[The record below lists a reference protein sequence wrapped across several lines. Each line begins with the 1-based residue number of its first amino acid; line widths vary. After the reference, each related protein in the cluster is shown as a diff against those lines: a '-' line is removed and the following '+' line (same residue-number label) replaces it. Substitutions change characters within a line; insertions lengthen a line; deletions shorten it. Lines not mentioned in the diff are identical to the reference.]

1 MRRIQHLAL
10 HDTKLFILARENF
23 FFMFL
28 MPVMFM
34 LFFSVVL
41 GGGGGPSN
49 VKIFLQLINEDTGFM
64 GDIFLEQLR
73 GEEFDVQLL
82 TSAEADTT
90 DYVRRLSIPADFT
103 DKVLATEQVNLDFT
117 KQSDSNIEYD
127 AAADVRLHQAQV
139 SFLGGLIR
147 WEHQTGAA
155 VTAADEDRLRKLIAD
170 PPRVTVT
177 ESFAGT
183 GRPVAS
189 GAGQSIPGMLTMFM
203 IMTVLIGGTQSLTA
217 EKLHG
222 TLSRLATTPMS
233 RGEIIMGK
241 LLHLGL
247 VGFIQAMVLMAAGEM
262 IGVVGLFGIEFTWGP
277 YWWVV
282 AIFIIPFSFAV
293 SGLTLLIG
301 GLFRTTQQ
309 AESLGWLFGMI
320 LSALGGCWW
329 PLEIMPRTA
338 QIIGWFTPTYWSMTA
353 LHGVVTFGRGIDA
366 IVMPAL
372 IVTGF
377 GVLFAWLGA
386 RTIRMVN

>member
-1 MRRIQHLAL
+1 MRRILHLAV
-10 HDTKLFILARENF
+10 HDTKLFLLARENF

-28 MPVMFM
+28 MPVLFM
-34 LFFSVVL
+34 LFFSTVL
-41 GGGGGPSN
+41 GDGGGPAD
-49 VKIFLQLINEDTGFM
+49 VLIALQVVNEDEGFM
-64 GDIFLEQLR
+64 GDIFLEQLE
-73 GEEFDVQLL
+73 GEQFDTTVL
-82 TSAEADTT
+82 TAAEADTA
-90 DYVRRLSIPADFT
+90 DYVRRLVIPSDFT
-103 DKVLATEQVNLDFT
+103 AKILAAEQVKLDFT
-117 KQSDSNIEYD
+117 KQSESNIEYD

-155 VTAADEDRLRKLIAD
+155 VTADDEARMRKLIAD
-170 PPRVTVT
+170 PTRVTVT

-233 RGEIIMGK
+233 HGEIILGK

-247 VGFIQAMVLMAAGEM
+247 VGFVQALVLMAAGQL
-262 IGVVGLFGIEFTWGP
+262 IGVTGLFGIEFTWGTN
-277 YWWVV
+277 WWAV
-282 AIFIIPFSFAV
+282 AIFVIPFSFAV

-320 LSALGGCWW
+320 FSALGGCWW

-338 QIIGWFTPTYWSMTA
+338 QIIGWFFPTYWSMTA
-353 LHGVVTFGRGIDA
+353 LHGVVTFGRGFDA
-366 IVMPAL
+366 IVGPGL
-372 IVTGF
+372 IVTAF

-386 RTIRMVN
+386 RTMRVTG

>member
-1 MRRIQHLAL
+1 MRRILHLAM
-10 HDTKLFILARENF
+10 HDTRLFILAKENF

-28 MPVMFM
+28 MPVLFM
-34 LFFSVVL
+34 LFFSTVL
-41 GGGGGPSN
+41 GGGGGPSK
-49 VKIFLQLINEDTGFM
+49 VLISLQVVNQDTGFM
-64 GDIFLEQLR
+64 GDIFMEKLR
-73 GEEFDVQLL
+73 GEEFDL
-82 TSAEADTT
+82 TVLTPTEADTT
-90 DYVRRLSIPADFT
+90 DYVRRLTIPADFT
-103 DKVLATEQVNLDFT
+103 SKVLATEQVQLDFT
-117 KQSDSNIEYD
+117 KESGSNIEYD

-139 SFLGGLIR
+139 AFLGGLIR
-147 WEHQTGAA
+147 WEHQTGAT
-155 VTAADEDRLRKLIAD
+155 VTSEDAERLRKLIAD

-177 ESFAGT
+177 QSFAGT

-222 TLSRLATTPMS
+222 TLARLATTPMS

-241 LLHLGL
+241 LLHLGM
-247 VGFIQAMVLMAAGEM
+247 VGFFQALVLMAAGQL

-282 AIFIIPFSFAV
+282 AIFVIPFSFAV

-353 LHGVVTFGRGIDA
+353 LHGVVTFGRGFDA
-366 IVMPAL
+366 IVGPAL
-372 IVTGF
+372 IVTVF
-377 GVLFAWLGA
+377 GVLFAWLGS
-386 RTIRMVN
+386 RTLRVTS

>member
-1 MRRIQHLAL
+1 MRRILHLAM
-10 HDTKLFILARENF
+10 HDTRLFLLARENF
-23 FFMFL
+23 FFML
-28 MPVMFM
+28 VMPVMFM
-34 LFFSVVL
+34 LFFSSVL
-41 GGGGGPSN
+41 GGGGGPTDVQVS
-49 VKIFLQLINEDTGFM
+49 LQVVNEDTGFM

-73 GEEFDVQLL
+73 GEEFDVELV
-82 TSAEADTT
+82 TAAEADTT
-90 DYVRRLSIPADFT
+90 YYIRRLVIPADFT
-103 DKVLATEQVNLDFT
+103 GKVLAAEKVQLDFT
-117 KQSDSNIEYD
+117 KQSNSSIEYD

-139 SFLGGLIR
+139 AFLGGLIR

-155 VTAADEDRLRKLIAD
+155 VTAADEARLRKLIAD

-189 GAGQSIPGMLTMFM
+189 GAGQSIAGMLTMFM

-222 TLSRLATTPMS
+222 TLARLATTPMS
-233 RGEIIMGK
+233 RGEIIQGK
-241 LLHLGL
+241 LLHLGM
-247 VGFIQAMVLMAAGEM
+247 VGFVQAMVLMIAGEL

-282 AIFIIPFSFAV
+282 ALFIIPFSFAV

-309 AESLGWLFGMI
+309 AEALGWLFGMI
-320 LSALGGCWW
+320 FSALGGCWW

-353 LHGVVTFGRGIDA
+353 LHGVVTFGKGLDA
-366 IVMPAL
+366 IVGPAL
-372 IVTGF
+372 IVTAF
-377 GVLFAWLGA
+377 GLLFAWLGA
-386 RTIRMVN
+386 RTLRVVN

>member
-1 MRRIQHLAL
+1 MRRILHLAV
-10 HDTKLFILARENF
+10 HDTRLFILARENF

-34 LFFSVVL
+34 LFFSTVL
-41 GGGGGPSN
+41 GGGGGPSK
-49 VKIFLQLINEDTGFM
+49 VLISLQVVNEDTGFM
-64 GDIFLEQLR
+64 GDIFMEKLR
-73 GEEFDVQLL
+73 GEEFDLTVL
-82 TSAEADTT
+82 TSAAADTS
-90 DYVRRLSIPADFT
+90 DYVRRLVIPADFT
-103 DKVLATEQVNLDFT
+103 SKILATEQVQLDFT
-117 KQSDSNIEYD
+117 KESDSNIEYD

-139 SFLGGLIR
+139 AFLGGLIR
-147 WEHQTGAA
+147 WEHQTGAV
-155 VTAADEDRLRKLIAD
+155 VTGDDAERLRKLIAD

-177 ESFAGT
+177 QSFAGT

-241 LLHLGL
+241 LLHLGM
-247 VGFIQAMVLMAAGEM
+247 VGFFQALVLMAAGQL
-262 IGVVGLFGIEFTWGP
+262 IGVIGLFGIQFTWGP

-282 AIFIIPFSFAV
+282 AIFVIPFSFAV

-320 LSALGGCWW
+320 FSALGGCWW

-338 QIIGWFTPTYWSMTA
+338 QIIGWFIPTYWSMTA
-353 LHGVVTFGRGIDA
+353 LHGVVTFGRGLDA
-366 IVMPAL
+366 IVVPGL
-372 IVTGF
+372 IVTAF
-377 GVLFAWLGA
+377 GVLFAWLGS
-386 RTIRMVN
+386 RTMRVTN

>member
-1 MRRIQHLAL
+1 MRRILHLAM
-10 HDTKLFILARENF
+10 HDTRLFIMARENF

-34 LFFSVVL
+34 LFFSTVL
-41 GGGGGPSN
+41 GGGGGPSK
-49 VKIFLQLINEDTGFM
+49 VLISLQVVNQDAGFM
-64 GDIFLEQLR
+64 GDIFMEKLR
-73 GEEFDVQLL
+73 GEEFNLSVL
-82 TSAEADTT
+82 TPAEADTT
-90 DYVRRLSIPADFT
+90 DYVRRLTIPADFT
-103 DKVLATEQVNLDFT
+103 SKVLATEQVQLDFT
-117 KQSDSNIEYD
+117 KESGSNIEYD

-139 SFLGGLIR
+139 AFLGGLIR

-155 VTAADEDRLRKLIAD
+155 VTGEDAERLRKLIAD

-177 ESFAGT
+177 QSFAGT

-203 IMTVLIGGTQSLTA
+203 IMTVLIGGTQALTA

-241 LLHLGL
+241 LLHLGM
-247 VGFIQAMVLMAAGEM
+247 VGFFQALVLMAAGQL
-262 IGVVGLFGIEFTWGP
+262 IGVFGLFGIEFTWGP

-282 AIFIIPFSFAV
+282 AIFVIPFSFAV

-320 LSALGGCWW
+320 FSALGGCWW

-353 LHGVVTFGRGIDA
+353 LHGVVTFGRGFDA
-366 IVMPAL
+366 IVGPAL
-372 IVTGF
+372 IVTAF
-377 GVLFAWLGA
+377 GVLFAWLGS
-386 RTIRMVN
+386 RTLRVTS

>member
-1 MRRIQHLAL
+1 MRRILHLAM
-10 HDTKLFILARENF
+10 HDTRLFILAKENF

-41 GGGGGPSN
+41 GGGGGPSE
-49 VKIFLQLINEDTGFM
+49 VLISLQVVNEDTGFM
-64 GDIFLEQLR
+64 GDIFMEKLR
-73 GEEFDVQLL
+73 GEEFDLTLL
-82 TSAEADTT
+82 TAAGADTT
-90 DYVRRLSIPADFT
+90 DYVRRLIIPADFT
-103 DKVLATEQVNLDFT
+103 AKVLATEQVQLGFS

-127 AAADVRLHQAQV
+127 AAADVRLHEAQV
-139 SFLGGLIR
+139 AFLGGLIR
-147 WEHQTGAA
+147 WEHQTGAT
-155 VTAADEDRLRKLIAD
+155 VTAEDETRLRKLIAD

-177 ESFAGT
+177 QSFAGT

-241 LLHLGL
+241 LLHLGM
-247 VGFIQAMVLMAAGEM
+247 VGFIQALVLMAAGEL
-262 IGVVGLFGIEFTWGP
+262 IGVTGLFGIEFTWGP

-282 AIFIIPFSFAV
+282 AIFVIPFSFAV

-320 LSALGGCWW
+320 FSALGGCWW

-338 QIIGWFTPTYWSMTA
+338 QIIGWFFPTYWSMTA
-353 LHGVVTFGRGIDA
+353 LHGVVTFGRGFDA
-366 IVMPAL
+366 IVVPGL
-372 IVTGF
+372 IVTAF
-377 GVLFAWLGA
+377 GVLFAWLGS
-386 RTIRMVN
+386 RTMRVVN

>member
-1 MRRIQHLAL
+1 MRRILHLAV

-34 LFFSVVL
+34 LFFSTVL
-41 GGGGGPSN
+41 GGGGGLTD
-49 VKIFLQLINEDTGFM
+49 VKISLQVVNNDAGFM
-64 GDIFLEQLR
+64 GDVFLEQLE
-73 GEEFDVQLL
+73 GEHFDTRLL
-82 TSAEADTT
+82 TYAEADST
-90 DYVRRLSIPADFT
+90 DYIRRLVIPADFT
-103 DKVLATEQVNLDFT
+103 AKVLATEQVQLDFK

-147 WEHQTGAA
+147 WEHQTGGT
-155 VTAADEDRLRKLIAD
+155 VTAADEARLRKLIAD
-170 PPRVTVT
+170 APRVTVNQ
-177 ESFAGT
+177 SHAGT

-222 TLSRLATTPMS
+222 TLARLATTPMS
-233 RGEIIMGK
+233 RGEIIQGK

-247 VGFIQAMVLMAAGEM
+247 VGFIQAMVLMAAGQM
-262 IGVVGLFGIEFTWGP
+262 IGVVNLFGIEFTWGP

-282 AIFIIPFSFAV
+282 ALFVIPFSFAV

-353 LHGVVTFGRGIDA
+353 LHGVVTFGRGLDA
-366 IVMPAL
+366 IVGPAL

-377 GVLFAWLGA
+377 GVLLAWLGA
-386 RTIRMVN
+386 RTLRVTS

>member
-1 MRRIQHLAL
+1 MRRILHLAV

-41 GGGGGPSN
+41 GGGGGLTD
-49 VKIFLQLINEDTGFM
+49 VKISLQVINEDAGFM

-73 GEEFDVQLL
+73 GEEFAVELL
-82 TSAEADTT
+82 TSAEADST

-103 DKVLATEQVNLDFT
+103 DKVLATEKVHLDFT

-147 WEHQTGAA
+147 WEHQTGAT
-155 VTAADEDRLRKLIAD
+155 VTAADEARLRKLIAD

-222 TLSRLATTPMS
+222 TLARLATTPMS

-247 VGFIQAMVLMAAGEM
+247 VGFIQAMVLMAAGQM

-282 AIFIIPFSFAV
+282 AIFVIPFSFAV

-320 LSALGGCWW
+320 FSALGGCWW

-338 QIIGWFTPTYWSMTA
+338 QIIGWFVPTYWSMTA

-377 GVLFAWLGA
+377 GILFAWLGA
-386 RTIRMVN
+386 RTLRVVN